1 MDELCFCPNPELESD
16 FEEQLLC
23 EGFIMKQSRHLGQWR
38 KRWAVLTT
46 GSFCTFAN
54 RDEAHGG
61 LPTES
66 VLLRDLER
74 VDLDSHSTLLLQT
87 KDRGL
92 SLRFEDERCK
102 NAWVHLLRRCALGD
116 VAYNIPIAMEHN

>member
-1 MDELCFCPNPELESD
+1 
-16 FEEQLLC
+16 
-23 EGFIMKQSRHLGQWR
+23 MKQSRHLGQWR

-61 LPTES
+61 MPTEA
-66 VLLRDLER
+66 VLLQDLKR
-74 VDLDSHSTLLLQT
+74 IDLGSHSDVLLQT

-92 SLRFEDERCK
+92 SLRFENEGCK
-102 NAWVHLLRRCALGD
+102 YAWVQLLRRCAHGD
-116 VAYNIPIAMEHN
+116 VAYNKTIPRNSSES